1 MDFINGIT
9 FGFMNRCGE
18 WDTAESYESLRLL
31 KTRTGANTVIL
42 AVVAEQ
48 DTPWSTTIHYQDD
61 WNLTDDEVIKMIR
74 YAQSLDLQVILK
86 PMVNVSDG
94 TWRAHINFFDHAA
107 PVEPTWE
114 AWFMS
119 YNAYILHYA
128 DIAEQTNIEMLVIG
142 CELVNSDRRENEWR
156 ELVAQVREHYKGLIT
171 YNCDKFQED
180 AVTWWDA
187 VDVISSSG
195 YYSVKIWEKELDRIE
210 QVIKKF
216 DKPFFFCEVGC
227 ASRSGSEF
235 LPNDWRFDGETNLAS
250 QTNFYQ
256 TMFAACDKRAWV
268 GGFGLWDWK
277 AHLYPIEIAAN
288 DNDYAIYG
296 KPAEE
301 IVSLWFTNNSNS
313 TSLKEVR
320 YDK

>member
-1 MDFINGIT
+1 MKFINGIT
-9 FGFMNRCGE
+9 FGFMNRRGE
-18 WDTAESYESLRLL
+18 WDTAAAYDSLRLL

-61 WNLTDDEVIKMIR
+61 WNLTDDEVVKMIR

-94 TWRAHINFFDHAA
+94 TWRAHINFFDHSA
-107 PVEPTWE
+107 PVEPTWQD
-114 AWFMS
+114 WFAS

-128 DIAEQTNIEMLVIG
+128 TIAEQTNVDMLAIG
-142 CELVNSDRRENEWR
+142 CELVNSDRRDGEWR
-156 ELVAQVREHYKGLIT
+156 DLIKQVRKQYQGLLT

-180 AVTWWDA
+180 ALTWWDA

-195 YYSVKIWEKELDRIE
+195 YYSVKIWEEELDRIE
-210 QVIKKF
+210 QVVKQF

-227 ASRSGSEF
+227 ASRTGSEF
-235 LPNDWRFDGETNLAS
+235 LPNDWQFAGETNLEA
-250 QTNFYQ
+250 QATFYK
-256 TMFAACDKRAWV
+256 TMFAACEQRDWV
-268 GGFGLWDWK
+268 EGYGIWDWK
-277 AHLYPIEIAAN
+277 AHLYPIEKAVT

-296 KPAEE
+296 KPAEVIIRE
-301 IVSLWFTNNSNS
+301 QFSGKDSG
-313 TSLKEVR
+313 EV
-320 YDK
+320 